1 MFPEFQW
8 NVDNDIIQLNA
19 NNTPKTASN
28 CAPSNHTQ
36 YLFYRRN
43 SFFAFAFAN
52 RSWDN
57 SQSQTIATNYLHPYF
72 RLPCKQLPTR
82 DWCIL
87 KANHSVKCSSWNL
100 LLIQFNWNHSSFL
113 NIPTNNWNSID
124 LIRKLVDWE
133 CFCDGSQVVFVVRK
147 GGNNR
152 QRNYV
157 RLVEQRTNLWTIS
170 KVWTFEH
177 LPPFSTIIH
186 S

>member
-43 SFFAFAFAN
+43 LFFAFAIAN

-57 SQSQTIATNYLHPYF
+57 SQTIARIICI
-72 RLPCKQLPTR
+72 RLPFKQLATR
-82 DWCIL
+82 LMHIL

-100 LLIQFNWNHSSFL
+100 LLIQYNWNDSSFL

-133 CFCDGSQVVFVVRK
+133 CFCDVP
-147 GGNNR
+147 
-152 QRNYV
+152 
-157 RLVEQRTNLWTIS
+157 S
-170 KVWTFEH
+170 KVVCCCEKRRQPKDREIMFVWLSNEQIYGQSTKFEH
-177 LPPFSTIIH
+177 LNICLHFRL
-186 S
+186 